1 MANIRTIQAMN
12 TLNGLP
18 VELKLCILQQLPNL
32 QSIHALTRASTKYFQ
47 TYTQFRSQVLYDL
60 LRRQHNDEVNITEA
74 VVAMRSEGVIAE
86 DIRNRDKIINL
97 LDCRRCGTK
106 ESKTRFRAD
115 SFTTDEIMKMMKM
128 HESAIYFMED
138 YAATLPAPS
147 WWDHK
152 SRKWESPMIFSHTER
167 ARFFRAFYRL
177 QTWCHIFGQPEYG
190 RHFSSSSPSSFPTPF
205 SAGLER
211 PSENEWTDRTFTL
224 EQAWRLIWGTMPPWE
239 IEEVGSLLDYFMSK
253 YIQVFQEIT
262 TALINGYRPG
272 NSATD
277 AESAPSSDILDDA
290 PIGTLP
296 LGTPIHMIYEL
307 RGDPWSLA
315 ITFRYSMIEIGPYFL
330 YKILQQPYEDRHIAV
345 SNNLRS
351 VFTTKLWEVTGLN
364 DEQKLPLVSPA
375 DRYERADLATFLT
388 AVHALEKPNKC
399 WIRHWAGSERQI
411 HPDLWLR
418 NGIGHYSS
426 YPTMNRREWKWGY
439 VLWDDERL
447 ERWNAVELSAR
458 S

>member
-1 MANIRTIQAMN
+1 MAMN
-12 TLNGLP
+12 NLDGLP
-18 VELKLCILQQLPNL
+18 VELKLCILQQLPSL
-32 QSIHALTRASTKYFQ
+32 QSIYVLTRASIKYLQ
-47 TYTQFRSQVLYDL
+47 IYTQFRSQVLYDL
-60 LRRQHNDEVNITEA
+60 LCRQHNDEVDITEA
-74 VVAMRSEGVIAE
+74 VVAMRSEGVLAE
-86 DIRNRDKIINL
+86 DMDNRDKIMDL
-97 LDCRRCGTK
+97 LDCRRRGAK
-106 ESKTRFRAD
+106 ECKFKFRAD

-128 HESAIYFMED
+128 HESAVYFMED
-138 YAATLPAPS
+138 YAASLPAPS

-152 SRKWESPMIFSHTER
+152 ARKWHSPIRFSHTER
-167 ARFFRAFYRL
+167 ARFFRAYYRL

-190 RHFSSSSPSSFPTPF
+190 RRFSSFSSAS
-205 SAGLER
+205 SAGLDR

-262 TALINGYRPG
+262 TALINGQKPG
-272 NSATD
+272 NSAED
-277 AESAPSSDILDDA
+277 EDSAPSSDIADDP

-296 LGTPIHMIYEL
+296 LGTPIHMVYEL

-364 DEQKLPLVSPA
+364 DEQKLPLMSPA
-375 DRYERADLATFLT
+375 DRYERADLAPYLSSL
-388 AVHALEKPNKC
+388 HALEKPNKC
-399 WIRHWAGSERQI
+399 WIRHWAGSEGHV

-418 NGIGHYSS
+418 NGMGHYSS
-426 YPTMNRREWKWGY
+426 YPTIYRREWKWGY

-447 ERWNAVELSAR
+447 EEWHAVELSAR